1 MKPPRSVLVVVTR
14 RVGDVLLATPLIRSL
29 KRAWPEAAI
38 DVLVFVGTEGVLAAN
53 PDIRRVIA
61 VAERPRWR
69 QHLTLLAK
77 IARRYDVALSVVP
90 SDRPTLYA
98 WLAGRWR
105 AGLVLDER
113 KHRWKTWLL
122 QRWVP
127 FDNLNTHTVL
137 MHLALARALDVAP
150 CYDVIVAWRAQ
161 DFSKLE
167 RQLPFASSEPY
178 AVLHTFPKFNYKM
191 WRREGWVEVAQ
202 WLRARGLRVVLSGS
216 GDAAELEYVG
226 ALAREMPGAINLAG
240 ELTLSQAACLLA
252 HARVYVGPDTALT
265 HMAAALGVPVVTC
278 YGPSDPV
285 KWGPWPAHYAL
296 DANPWRRH
304 GTQRVNNVTLIQ
316 GSAACV
322 PCLKEGCDRHIASH
336 SDCLQQLPSPK
347 VILAISDALGMNP
360 SRATVHLCQTELPP
374 KFRLPGSGV

>member
-38 DVLVFVGTEGVLAAN
+38 DVLVFEGTEGVLAAN

-61 VAERPRWR
+61 VAERPGWR

-105 AGLVLDER
+105 AGLVLDKR

-150 CYDVIVAWRAQ
+150 CYDVIIAWREQ
-161 DFSKLE
+161 DSSKLE
-167 RQLPFASSEPY
+167 RQLPFAPSEPY

-216 GDAAELEYVG
+216 GGAAELEYVG

-240 ELTLSQAACLLA
+240 ELTLSEAACLLA

-278 YGPSDPV
+278 YGPSDPM

-322 PCLKEGCDRHIASH
+322 PCLKEGCDRQIDSF
-336 SDCLQQLPSPK
+336 SDCLL
-347 VILAISDALGMNP
+347 
-360 SRATVHLCQTELPP
+360 ELPTSRVIAAAEE
-374 KFRLPGSGV
+374 RLRVSKLHA

>member
-1 MKPPRSVLVVVTR
+1 
-14 RVGDVLLATPLIRSL
+14 
-29 KRAWPEAAI
+29 
-38 DVLVFVGTEGVLAAN
+38 
-53 PDIRRVIA
+53 
-61 VAERPRWR
+61 
-69 QHLTLLAK
+69 
-77 IARRYDVALSVVP
+77 
-90 SDRPTLYA
+90 
-98 WLAGRWR
+98 
-105 AGLVLDER
+105 VLDER

-150 CYDVIVAWRAQ
+150 CYDVIVAWRGQ
-161 DFSKLE
+161 DSSKLE

-216 GDAAELEYVG
+216 GAAAEFEYVG

-265 HMAAALGVPVVTC
+265 HMAAALGVPVVAC

-296 DANPWRRH
+296 HANPWRRH

-322 PCLKEGCDRHIASH
+322 PCLKEGCDRQIDSF
-336 SDCLQQLPSPK
+336 SDCLL
-347 VILAISDALGMNP
+347 
-360 SRATVHLCQTELPP
+360 ELPASRVIAAAEE
-374 KFRLPGSGV
+374 RLRVWKLHA

>member
-1 MKPPRSVLVVVTR
+1 MSPPRSVLVVVTR
-14 RVGDVLLATPLIRSL
+14 RIGDVLLATPLIRSL
-29 KRAWPEAAI
+29 KRAWPEVAI
-38 DVLVFVGTEGVLAAN
+38 DVLVFAGTEGVLAAN
-53 PDIRRVIA
+53 PDIRRVIT
-61 VAERPRWR
+61 VAERPGWR
-69 QHLTLLAK
+69 QHLALLMG
-77 IARRYDVALSVVP
+77 IARRYDISLSVVP

-150 CYDVIVAWRAQ
+150 CYDVIVAWSEQ
-161 DFSKLE
+161 DSSKLE

-178 AVLHTFPKFNYKM
+178 AVLHTCPKFNYKM
-191 WRREGWVEVAQ
+191 WRREGWAEVAQ

-216 GDAAELEYVG
+216 GDAAELEYVD
-226 ALAREMPGAINLAG
+226 ALARQIPGAINLAG

-285 KWGPWPAHYAL
+285 KWGPWPAHYAR

-304 GTQRVNNVTLIQ
+304 GTQHVNNVTLIQ
-316 GSAACV
+316 GSAACA
-322 PCLKEGCDRHIASH
+322 PCLKEGCDRRVDSF
-336 SDCLQQLPSPK
+336 SDCLLDLPASR
-347 VILAISDALGMNP
+347 VIAA
-360 SRATVHLCQTELPP
+360 VEE
-374 KFRLPGSGV
+374 RLRVSNLHA

>member
-14 RVGDVLLATPLIRSL
+14 RIGDVLLATPLMRSL
-29 KRAWPEAAI
+29 KWAWPEAAI
-38 DVLVFVGTEGVLAAN
+38 DVLVFEGAEGVLAAN

-61 VAERPRWR
+61 VAERPGWR
-69 QHLTLLAK
+69 RHLTLLAG

-105 AGLVLDER
+105 AGLVLDGR

-137 MHLALARALDVAP
+137 MHLALARVLDITP
-150 CYDVIVAWRAQ
+150 CHDVIVAWREQ
-161 DFSKLE
+161 DFNNLT
-167 RQLPFASSEPY
+167 RQLPFASNESY

-202 WLRARGLRVVLSGS
+202 WLRAQGLHVVLSGS
-216 GDAAELEYVG
+216 GEATELEYVG
-226 ALAREMPGAINLAG
+226 ALARQMPGAINLAG
-240 ELTLSQAACLLA
+240 EITLSQAACLLA
-252 HARVYVGPDTALT
+252 HARLYVGPDTALT
-265 HMAAALGVPVVTC
+265 HMAAALGVPVVAC
-278 YGPSDPV
+278 YGPSNPV
-285 KWGPWPAHYAL
+285 KWGPWPTHYAL

-322 PCLKEGCDRHIASH
+322 PCLKEGCDRRIDSF
-336 SDCLQQLPSPK
+336 SDCLL
-347 VILAISDALGMNP
+347 
-360 SRATVHLCQTELPP
+360 ELPAG
-374 KFRLPGSGV
+374 RVIAAADELLRQTGNG

>member
-1 MKPPRSVLVVVTR
+1 VVVTR
-14 RVGDVLLATPLIRSL
+14 RIGDVLLATPLIRSL

-38 DVLVFVGTEGVLAAN
+38 DVLVFEGTEGVLAAN

-61 VAERPRWR
+61 VAERPGWR
-69 QHLTLLAK
+69 QHLALLMG
-77 IARRYDVALSVVP
+77 IARRYDISLSAVP
-90 SDRPTLYA
+90 SDRATLYA

-105 AGLVLDER
+105 AGLVLDGR
-113 KHRWKTWLL
+113 KHRWKTRLL

-127 FDNLNTHTVL
+127 FDNFNTHTVL
-137 MHLALARALDVAP
+137 MHLALARVLDIAP
-150 CYDVIVAWRAQ
+150 CYDVVAAWREQ
-161 DFSKLE
+161 DRSELE
-167 RQLPFASSEPY
+167 RRLPFALRESY
-178 AVLHTFPKFNYKM
+178 AVLHMFPKFNYKM
-191 WRREGWVEVAQ
+191 WRREAWVEVAQ
-202 WLRARGLRVVLSGS
+202 WLRAQGLRVVLSGS

-265 HMAAALGVPVVTC
+265 HMAATLGVPVVTC

-322 PCLKEGCDRHIASH
+322 PCLKEGCDRHVASF
-336 SDCLQQLPSPK
+336 SDCLL
-347 VILAISDALGMNP
+347 
-360 SRATVHLCQTELPP
+360 ELPAS
-374 KFRLPGSGV
+374 RVIAAAEEQLRQ